1 MPQLDDGDRYGWGA
15 VPETPLPSVPA
26 TGSVPPGLVLGR
38 RYVLGHLLARGGMAD
53 VWQATDN
60 VLNRQVAVKILHQ
73 HLGTDTSFVDRFR
86 TEALAAARLHHPS
99 IVAIFD
105 TCSEPPVDG
114 RPGIEAIV
122 MELVKGH
129 TLRHELDTHGAMDPM
144 VAVNLGADVADAL
157 HASHHAGLV
166 HRDIK
171 PANILLCDDQR
182 VMITDFGIAKIRD
195 DADHTQTG
203 IMLGSVKYLAPEQV
217 ESKPVD
223 ARTDVYALGV
233 VLYEAVCGKV
243 PFDADTPAATALA
256 RLHSTPP
263 HPRQVKASVPPA
275 LDAVVMKAMARDA
288 DQRYSTAAEMRLAL
302 LATRSAPQQVDPDIT
317 QVGHIPRPSAAPT
330 GSSAPPATA
339 APTSAPP
346 PSGPVPAEAPPR
358 RRGRRWGL
366 ALLAFVMI
374 AAALG
379 VAGFLVSRTDRGEDL
394 VGDLVPTES
403 TQVPPGDPLPIVD
416 STTLDPL
423 TGGGDGS
430 ENDNLAPLAID
441 GDPTTAWSTDQYK
454 APGRKFGNIKK
465 GVGIYVELADE
476 AALGSLEVAS
486 PMQGWAAQV
495 YVSDGPGQELTDWG
509 DPVAEATDI
518 AGNASFD
525 LGGAEGRFV
534 MLWLTDLGN
543 DPEPT
548 YVEVTNLEV
557 LGA

>member
-1 MPQLDDGDRYGWGA
+1 M
-15 VPETPLPSVPA
+15 PETPLPPLPA
-26 TGSVPPGLVLGR
+26 TGAVPPGLVLGR

-60 VLNRQVAVKILHQ
+60 VLNRQVAVKILHA
-73 HLGTDTSFVDRFR
+73 HLAEDTSFVDRFR
-86 TEALAAARLHHPS
+86 IEALAAARLHHPS

-105 TCSEPPVDG
+105 TCSEASVDG
-114 RPGIEAIV
+114 RPGVEAIV

-157 HASHHAGLV
+157 HAAHNAGLV

-223 ARTDVYALGV
+223 GRTDVYALGV

-256 RLHSTPP
+256 RLHTTPP
-263 HPRQVKASVPPA
+263 HPKQIKPSVPAA
-275 LDAVVMKAMARDA
+275 LDAVIMRALEREP
-288 DQRYSTAAEMRLAL
+288 DQRYSTATEMRVAL
-302 LATRSAPQQVDPDIT
+302 LATRSAPQQLDPDIT
-317 QVGHIPRPSAAPT
+317 QVGHIPRPSATPGAVPAAA
-330 GSSAPPATA
+330 APPAGAAAA
-339 APTSAPP
+339 AP
-346 PSGPVPAEAPPR
+346 VAEVPR
-358 RRGRRWGL
+358 RRRRWGL
-366 ALLAFVMI
+366 VLLTLVVI

-379 VAGFLVSRTDRGEDL
+379 TAGFLVSRTDRGQEIVEDL
-394 VGDLVPTES
+394 TPTEPTLVPSGE
-403 TQVPPGDPLPIVD
+403 PIPIVD
-416 STTLDPL
+416 IKTRDPD
-423 TGGGDGS
+423 GDGA

-441 GDPTTAWSTDQYK
+441 GDPTTVWSTDQYRP
-454 APGRKFGNIKK
+454 PGRKFGNIKT
-465 GVGIYVELADE
+465 GVGLYVELAE
-476 AALGSLEVAS
+476 GAPLGTLDVAS
-486 PMQGWAAQV
+486 PTQGWAAQV
-495 YVSDGPGQELTDWG
+495 YVSDAAGATLADWG
-509 DPVAEATDI
+509 EPVANAENI

-534 MLWLTDLGN
+534 MLWVTDLG
-543 DPEPT
+543 DGAEPT
-548 YVEVTNLEV
+548 YFEVSNLEV

>member
-1 MPQLDDGDRYGWGA
+1 MDRYGWGA

-26 TGSVPPGLVLGR
+26 AGSVPPGLVLGR

-60 VLNRQVAVKILHQ
+60 VLNRQVAVKILHP
-73 HLGTDTSFVDRFR
+73 HLATDTTFVDRFR

-105 TCSEPPVDG
+105 TCSEAPVDG
-114 RPGIEAIV
+114 RPGVEAIV

-157 HASHHAGLV
+157 HAAHHAGLV

-263 HPRQVKASVPPA
+263 HPREVKPSVPPA

-288 DQRYSTAAEMRLAL
+288 DQRYATAAEMRLAL
-302 LATRSAPQQVDPDIT
+302 LATRSAPQQLDPDIT
-317 QVGHIPRPSAAPT
+317 QVGHIPRPSAAPGGAST
-330 GSSAPPATA
+330 PPAGG
-339 APTSAPP
+339 S
-346 PSGPVPAEAPPR
+346 PAGTGTGVELVEAPPR

-366 ALLAFVMI
+366 ALLAFVVI

-379 VAGFLVSRTDRGEDL
+379 VAGFLISRTDRGEEL
-394 VGDLVPTES
+394 VDDIVPTES
-403 TQVPPGDPLPIVD
+403 TQVPSGEPLPIVD
-416 STTLDPL
+416 IKTRDPL
-423 TGGGDGS
+423 SGGGDGA
-430 ENDNLAPLAID
+430 ENDDLAPQAID
-441 GDPTTAWSTDQYK
+441 GDPATAWSTDQYDP
-454 APGRKFGNIKK
+454 PGRRFGNIKQ
-465 GVGIYVELADE
+465 GVGLYVELADQ
-476 AALGSLEVAS
+476 APLGSLEIAS
-486 PMQGWAAQV
+486 PTQGWAAQV
-495 YVSDGPGQELTDWG
+495 YVSDAPGQERADWG

-518 AGNASFD
+518 AGNTSFD
-525 LGGAEGRFV
+525 LGGVEGRFV
-534 MLWLTDLGN
+534 MLWLTDLGTA
-543 DPEPT
+543 PEPT

>member
-1 MPQLDDGDRYGWGA
+1 MRCRYGWDA
-15 VPETPLPSVPA
+15 VPETPLPPFPA
-26 TGSVPPGLVLGR
+26 AGSVPPGLVLGR

-60 VLNRQVAVKILHQ
+60 VLNRQVAVKILHA
-73 HLGTDTSFVDRFR
+73 HLAADTTFVDRFR

-105 TCSEPPVDG
+105 TCSEPPVEG

-157 HASHHAGLV
+157 HAAHHAGLV

-195 DADHTQTG
+195 DGDHTQTG

-233 VLYEAVCGKV
+233 VLYEAVCGSV

-256 RLHSTPP
+256 RLHTTPP
-263 HPRQVKASVPPA
+263 HPRQVKATVPAA

-288 DQRYSTAAEMRLAL
+288 DQRYATAAEMRLAL
-302 LATRSAPQQVDPDIT
+302 LATRAVPQQLDPDIT
-317 QVGHIPRPSAAPT
+317 QVGHIPRPSGAPAT
-330 GSSAPPATA
+330 GGAPPAGA
-339 APTSAPP
+339 APATAGAASAPAA
-346 PSGPVPAEAPPR
+346 AEAPPR

-366 ALLAFVMI
+366 ALLAFVVI

-379 VAGFLVSRTDRGEDL
+379 VAGFLFSRTDSGKDIVDDL
-394 VGDLVPTES
+394 NPVESTLVPSGE
-403 TQVPPGDPLPIVD
+403 PLPIVD
-416 STTLDPL
+416 IKTLDPPN
-423 TGGGDGS
+423 GDGS
-430 ENDNLAPLAID
+430 ENDDLAPLALD
-441 GDPTTAWSTDQYK
+441 DDPASAWSTDQYDS
-454 APGRKFGNIKK
+454 RTFGNLKT
-465 GVGIYVELADE
+465 GVGIYVELEAD
-476 AALGSLEVAS
+476 APLGSLEVAS
-486 PMQGWAAQV
+486 PTQGWAAQV
-495 YVSDGPGQELTDWG
+495 YVTERPGAALADWG
-509 DPVAEATDI
+509 EPVAEQADI
-518 AGNASFD
+518 AGNATFD
-525 LGGAEGRFV
+525 LQGKQGRFV
-534 MLWLTDLGN
+534 LLWLTDLGN
-543 DPEPT
+543 APPRV
-548 YVEVTNLEV
+548 YVEITNLDV